1 MRVSKS
7 QAALPLPVRRALK
20 KLGADISI
28 ARRVRRIPVA
38 LMSERAFINRKS
50 LARVE
55 KGDAGVSMGI
65 YATVLFVLGMADRLG
80 ELADTAHDRLGWRLI
95 EEQLPKRIRP
105 RNADLL
111 GQPRPIGGSRPRGG
125 LKTAGKNR

>member
-28 ARRVRRIPVA
+28 ARRRRGITVA
-38 LMSERAFINRKS
+38 LLSERAFINRKS

-55 KGDAGVSMGI
+55 RGDAGVSMGV
-65 YATVLFVLGMADRLG
+65 YASVLFALGMADRLG
-80 ELADTAHDRLGWRLI
+80 DLADHAHDPLGRTLA
-95 EEQLPKRIRP
+95 EEQLPKRVRTPAI
-105 RNADLL
+105 LMQET
-111 GQPRPIGGSRPRGG
+111 GRG
-125 LKTAGKNR
+125 T